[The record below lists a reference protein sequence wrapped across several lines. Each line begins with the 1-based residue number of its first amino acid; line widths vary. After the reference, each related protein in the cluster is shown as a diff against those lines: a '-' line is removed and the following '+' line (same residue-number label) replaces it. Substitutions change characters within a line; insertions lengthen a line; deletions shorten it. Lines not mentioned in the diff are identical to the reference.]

1 MAIFGIFGLVTTLY
15 VAGREVHNGVT
26 AFKSGSFAPAVM
38 RLSAVC
44 LVAALAVEAYAG
56 HLPAMLHTGLVLFV
70 TAVGVYG
77 AYRIAKA
84 LISISSSNGKMGRM
98 MMAVL
103 SIGALTL
110 IWFYSATLAIVL
122 FVLLFLGAKCS
133 GQTTGARGT
142 QPANVVSLSDRKDDD
157 SYDDFNHGDSL
168 TYNIGCSSSISNI
181 HHNLSPLRSLND

>member
-1 MAIFGIFGLVTTLY
+1 MERAMAIFGILGLVTTLY

-26 AFKSGSFAPAVM
+26 AFKSGSFAPAAM

-110 IWFYSATLAIVL
+110 IWFYSVSLAIML
-122 FVLLFLGAKCS
+122 FVLLFLAAKCS
-133 GQTTGARGT
+133 GMNSSVGSKATTSWPVARPAPFESESARR
-142 QPANVVSLSDRKDDD
+142 QPGFVHDWNDPDDP
-157 SYDDFNHGDSL
+157 SWQL
-168 TYNIGCSSSISNI
+168 
-181 HHNLSPLRSLND
+181 